1 MIKEYE
7 KKDGKKYWMFKAY
20 LGIDPAT
27 GKKLYTTRRGFKTQ
41 KEAKIA
47 KSRLELQAQ
56 DNKYTPEKN
65 YTFIEI
71 QEMWFEEYKSTV
83 RESTLSRVKFLFDK
97 NIFQYFGNKK
107 ISSFTLAYCQK
118 TVNKWK
124 DEYATYK
131 ALKTYTTAVF
141 DYAVR
146 INVIST
152 NPMKEVYIP
161 KGKFRKKEKRIKF
174 YESDELKIFLAV
186 AKKDKFPLSYPFF
199 RLLAFTG
206 IRKGEALALTWE
218 DVDFDRKLLTINKTI
233 ARNTKNEIVI
243 NHPKTQSSVRE
254 ISLDDITLDI
264 LKKWRQDQ
272 RKYLLSYG
280 HNSLRPNQIIFAS
293 KNNNHLDPIRP
304 NNIHKRLCK
313 ENEIKDI
320 TIHGFRHTH
329 CSLLFEAGLSIQD
342 VRNRLGHSDI
352 QTTMNIYAHVT
363 KKQKDTSAEKFARY
377 LDF

>member
-20 LGIDPAT
+20 LGIDPSS
-27 GKKLYTTRRGFKTQ
+27 GKKIYTTRRGFKTQ

-47 KSRLELQAQ
+47 KSRLELQAK

-65 YTFIEI
+65 YTFIDI
-71 QEMWFEEYKSTV
+71 QKMWYEEYKSTV
-83 RESTLSRVKFLFDK
+83 RESTLSRVKFLFEK
-97 NIFQYFGNKK
+97 NIFQYFGKKK

-118 TVNKWK
+118 TINKWK

-161 KGKFRKKEKRIKF
+161 KGKFLKKEERIKF
-174 YESDELKIFLAV
+174 YESDELKEFLEV
-186 AKKDKFPLSYPFF
+186 AKNDKFPLSYPFF

-206 IRKGEALALTWE
+206 VRKGEALALTWE
-218 DVDFDRKLLTINKTI
+218 DIDFTRKMLTINKTI
-233 ARNTKNEIVI
+233 AKNTKNEIVI
-243 NHPKTQSSVRE
+243 NQPKTQSSVRE
-254 ISLDDITLDI
+254 ISLDDITLGV
-264 LKKWRQDQ
+264 LKKWRHDQ
-272 RKYLLSYG
+272 RKYLLGYG
-280 HNSLRPNQIIFAS
+280 HNSLRSDQIIFAS
-293 KNNNHLDPIRP
+293 KNNNHLDPVRP
-304 NNIHKRLCK
+304 NTIHKRLCK
-313 ENEIKDI
+313 KGGLRDI

-329 CSLLFEAGLSIQD
+329 CSLLFEAGLSIQE
-342 VRNRLGHSDI
+342 VRSRLGHSDI

-363 KKQKDTSAEKFARY
+363 KKQKDFSAEKFARY
-377 LDF
+377 LNF